1 MQAVVKTGGKQYI
14 VKPGDVI
21 NVEKL
26 DGNAGDTVEFGE
38 ILMVSDS
45 QGKVEVGSPLV
56 ENTRVM
62 GKILYHKKGDKVIVF
77 KFKRRK
83 GYRRKKGHRQIYT
96 YVQITDIGKRGGD

>member
-1 MQAVVKTGGKQYI
+1 MQAVVKTGGKQYR
-14 VKPGDVI
+14 VKPGDI
-21 NVEKL
+21 ISVEKL

-45 QGKVEVGSPLV
+45 EGKVEVGSPLI
-56 ENTRVM
+56 ENAKVA
-62 GKILYHKKGDKVIVF
+62 GKILKHKKGDKVTIF

-96 YVQITDIGKRGGD
+96 SVEITGIER

>member
-1 MQAVVKTGGKQYI
+1 MQAVVKTGGKQYR
-14 VKPGDVI
+14 VKPGDI
-21 NVEKL
+21 ISVEKL

-45 QGKVEVGSPLV
+45 EGKVEVGSPLI
-56 ENTRVM
+56 ENAKVT
-62 GKILYHKKGDKVIVF
+62 GKILKHKKGDKITIF

-96 YVQITDIGKRGGD
+96 SVEITGIER

>member
-1 MQAVVKTGGKQYI
+1 MMQAVVKTGGKQYR

-38 ILMVSDS
+38 VLMVSDS
-45 QGKVEVGSPLV
+45 EGKVEVGSPLI
-56 ENTRVM
+56 ENAKVT
-62 GKILYHKKGDKVIVF
+62 GKILKHQKGDKIIIF

-96 YVQITDIGKRGGD
+96 AVEITEIKR

>member
-1 MQAVVKTGGKQYI
+1 MQAVVKTGGKQYR
-14 VKPGDVI
+14 VKPGDI
-21 NVEKL
+21 ISVEKL

-45 QGKVEVGSPLV
+45 EGKVEVGSPLI
-56 ENTRVM
+56 ENAKVT
-62 GKILYHKKGDKVIVF
+62 GKILKHKKGDKVTIF

-96 YVQITDIGKRGGD
+96 SVEITGIER